1 MSSANVILLVVVIV
15 IIIIA
20 ASIIIA
26 MMMRRT
32 TLRKQAGPEYD
43 RLVDEMGPK
52 RAKSEFAQRQ
62 HRVDGL
68 DIKPLSAEQRTAYEH
83 QWTSAQERFIDNPQ
97 EAVRSAGS
105 LITAVAA
112 ERGYPVEDDSQLLS
126 DLSVYHG
133 QPLDGYRRARL
144 IAKQG
149 ELAATEQLRQALL
162 DDRAMFQDLLGTA
175 DDDTDNPQPRNNLAA
190 ARPEQ

>member
-1 MSSANVILLVVVIV
+1 MSRHVRFGRRSAGQSGVATPPKCEVIMSSANVILLVVVIV

-105 LITAVAA
+105 LI
-112 ERGYPVEDDSQLLS
+112 
-126 DLSVYHG
+126 
-133 QPLDGYRRARL
+133 
-144 IAKQG
+144 
-149 ELAATEQLRQALL
+149 
-162 DDRAMFQDLLGTA
+162 
-175 DDDTDNPQPRNNLAA
+175 
-190 ARPEQ
+190 